1 MKRAIALAVLTI
13 AVMTIPALLAAQ
25 TPVQP
30 GPEQMRRH
38 EQINLFEGTLEKAV
52 TNAARHVAKDVQS
65 RTSNAASFFTGDA
78 RAKGFIL
85 DGYGVF
91 VYVEIPALDL
101 SLTMMNYQI
110 EQNLDRLERGAQRK
124 AEADTAKGEASPVSN
139 RPPEVKPESPTVIP
153 KTNRELLQSVMD
165 TGQNYRNEVKL
176 ALTDAMLDFT
186 KNLELKPDEWLS
198 VAARGSDGALTPGE
212 ILQLTTVVLR
222 IKGSDLSDYLAGRLT
237 REEARAKVEVRQ
249 F

>member
-1 MKRAIALAVLTI
+1 VKRAIAVAMITMGAMTSPAV
-13 AVMTIPALLAAQ
+13 VAAQ
-25 TPVQP
+25 TPVPP
-30 GPEQMRRH
+30 GPEQIRRH
-38 EQINLFEGTLEKAV
+38 EQINLFEGTLERAV
-52 TNAARHVAKDVQS
+52 TNAARRVAKDVQEH
-65 RTSNAASFFTGDA
+65 TSNANFMTTDA
-78 RAKGFIL
+78 HAKGFIL

-101 SLTMMNYQI
+101 NLTVGLMLDQI
-110 EQNLDRLERGAQRK
+110 ERDAQQK
-124 AEADTAKGEASPVSN
+124 AEADQGKGEANPVSN
-139 RPPEVKPESPTVIP
+139 RPPEVKAELSPIIP
-153 KTNRELLQSVMD
+153 KAARETLKSVMD
-165 TGQNYRNEVKL
+165 TGEKYRNEVKL
-176 ALTDAMLDFT
+176 QLTDAMLDFT

-222 IKGSDLSDYLAGRLT
+222 IKGSDLADYLAGRLT

>member
-1 MKRAIALAVLTI
+1 MKRAIAVAMLTI

-65 RTSNAASFFTGDA
+65 RTSNANFFTGDA

-101 SLTMMNYQI
+101 SLTLMNYQL
-110 EQNLDRLERGAQRK
+110 EQSVERLERDAQRK
-124 AEADTAKGEASPVSN
+124 AEADTAKGEPSPVSN
-139 RPPEVKPESPTVIP
+139 RVPDVKPDAAPVVP